1 MAEFSAERFAQRALE
16 LGLLDARQMEF
27 VRNDLGPESTVEE
40 FRSVVLRK
48 ELLTNFQVERLLKG
62 DRSGYFYGNYKVLY
76 LAGSGTFARVY
87 RAVHRETD
95 KVFAVKVLRKRFR
108 HDAMQME
115 LFLREGELGLLL
127 RHPNIV
133 PTYEIDTDPNAPFFV
148 MDFVEGQNLREW
160 IKIRKKLD
168 LQTCMR
174 LIIDIV
180 SALVYAA
187 QQGIF
192 HRDLKLSNVLVTSR
206 GRARLV
212 DFGLYG
218 TRAGEDASDIPS
230 ARTVDYVGLE
240 RATGVR
246 KNDPRSDIYFSGCIL
261 YHMLSGV
268 PPLFETRDRI
278 QRLSVGRF
286 RDIRS
291 LAEVDS
297 SVPRSVVAVVQKA
310 MELAPE
316 KRYQTPAE
324 FLADLQT
331 TNSRLLSGEDRPPDS
346 AEVGGKRE
354 ASGLNRP
361 VEIDANART
370 VMVVVPK
377 VELQNVLREKLK
389 KYGYRVLVFGDPSR
403 ALARFDDDGTPAD
416 CILIGTTGLEEAAVD
431 AFNRMLMNQKTANLP
446 AVLLIDE
453 DHTALESRVKLAPHR
468 VIVRMPLRVKEL
480 LEKLQQLMPKQPS
493 TT

>member
-27 VRNDLGPESTVEE
+27 VRNDLGPESTVED

-62 DRSGYFYGNYKVLY
+62 DRNGYFYGNYKVLY
-76 LAGSGTFARVY
+76 MAGSGTFARVY
-87 RAVHRETD
+87 RGVHRETN

-108 HDAMQME
+108 DDAMQME

-133 PTYEIDTDPNAPFFV
+133 STYEIDTDPSSPFFV

-160 IKIRKKLD
+160 IKVRKKLD
-168 LQTCMR
+168 LNTSMR
-174 LIIDIV
+174 LVIDIV
-180 SALVYAA
+180 SALAYAA

-218 TRAGEDASDIPS
+218 TRLGDVASDIPS
-230 ARTVDYVGLE
+230 ARTIDYVGLE

-246 KNDPRSDIYFSGCIL
+246 KNDPRSDIYFAGCIL
-261 YHMLSGV
+261 YHALSGV
-268 PPLFETRDRI
+268 SPLFETRDRL

-297 SVPRSVVAVVQKA
+297 SIPRSLVAVVQRA
-310 MELAPE
+310 MELVPE

-324 FLADLQT
+324 FLAELQAIS
-331 TNSRLLSGEDRPPDS
+331 NRLQSGDYQAANARESP
-346 AEVGGKRE
+346 GKLE
-354 ASGLNRP
+354 AISLNRP
-361 VEIDANART
+361 AEPEAVARRI
-370 VMVVVPK
+370 MVVVPK
-377 VELQNVLREKLK
+377 VELQNVLRDKLK

-403 ALARFDDDGTPAD
+403 ALARFDDDGSPAD
-416 CILIGTTGLEEAAVD
+416 CILIGTTGLEDAAID
-431 AFNRMLMNQKTANLP
+431 AFNKMLNHQRTANLP

-453 DHTALESRVKLAPHR
+453 EHSGLESRAKLALHR